1 MKKIDFA
8 DCIESFFSIYLVEQR
23 NASPA
28 TVCSYSDALTLL
40 VRFIEQETGKSPEK
54 QDLSDL
60 SYDTILRF
68 LDHLEHTRNNS
79 IRTRN
84 ARLMFIR
91 TFFRHIAC
99 RYPSSLPLYSRI
111 ATIPCKKT
119 QTRIV
124 SYLEPGMVK
133 LLIETIDKTSEL
145 GKDEYLLLIFL
156 IQTGLRVSE
165 LCNARFSDMFFSD
178 PTLRDIPCLRV
189 TGKGRKERVV
199 KLNSEIYHILLEK
212 KRLNP
217 NQELLF
223 LNRYGR
229 KMSRHGINYIL
240 NRILVRAKVRF
251 PELRDVKI
259 SPHILRHTC
268 AMFLLQGKTDLF
280 TISRWLG
287 HSSIETTNIY
297 VQANTDMI
305 DKALS
310 RYSFFE
316 QPFAKYQATD
326 AVLAKLDAI
335 KKKCRSKSHINFV
348 GR

>member
-8 DCIESFFSIYLVEQR
+8 DCIDSFFSTYLAGQR
-23 NASPA
+23 NSSPA
-28 TVCSYSDALTLL
+28 TVSSYSDALTLL

-54 QDLSDL
+54 QDLNDL
-60 SYDTILRF
+60 SYDMILRF
-68 LDHLEHTRNNS
+68 LDYLEHTRRNS

-84 ARLMFIR
+84 TRLMFVR

-99 RYPSSLPLYSRI
+99 RYPSTLPLYSRI
-111 ATIPCKKT
+111 ATIPCKKA
-119 QTRIV
+119 QTRII

-133 LLIETIDKTSEL
+133 LLIEAIDKTTES

-165 LCNARFSDMFFSD
+165 LCNAKFSDMFFKD
-178 PTLRDIPCLRV
+178 PAVRDVPCLRV
-189 TGKGRKERVV
+189 SGKGRKERVV
-199 KLNSEIYHILLEK
+199 KLNSEIYRILLEK
-212 KRLNP
+212 KRLHP
-217 NQELLF
+217 NQEQLF

-240 NRILVRAKVRF
+240 NQILERAKDKF
-251 PELRDVKI
+251 PELVEIKI

-268 AMFLLQGKTDLF
+268 AMFLLLGKTDLF

-310 RYSFFE
+310 QYSFFE
-316 QPFAKYQATD
+316 QPYAKYQATD
-326 AVLAKLDAI
+326 TVLAKLDAI
-335 KKKCRSKSHINFV
+335 KKKCRS
-348 GR
+348 

>member
-8 DCIESFFSIYLVEQR
+8 DCIESFFSTYLVGQR

-28 TVCSYSDALTLL
+28 TVSSYSDALTLL
-40 VRFIEQETGKSPEK
+40 VRCIEQETGKSPEK

-60 SYDTILRF
+60 SYDMILRF
-68 LDHLEHTRNNS
+68 LDHLEYARNNS

-84 ARLMFIR
+84 TRLMFIR

-99 RYPSSLPLYSRI
+99 RYPNTLPLYSRI
-111 ATIPCKKT
+111 STIPCKKT
-119 QTRIV
+119 QNRIV

-133 LLIETIDKTSEL
+133 LLIEAIDKTTES
-145 GKDEYLLLIFL
+145 GKDEYLLLVFL

-165 LCNARFSDMFFSD
+165 LCNARFSDMFFRD
-178 PTLRDIPCLRV
+178 PSVRDVPCLRV
-189 TGKGRKERVV
+189 TGKGRKERAV
-199 KLNSEIYHILLEK
+199 KLNSEIYQILLEK

-217 NQELLF
+217 HQDLLF
-223 LNRYGR
+223 MNRYGR

-240 NRILVRAKVRF
+240 NRIFVRAKNRF
-251 PELRDVKI
+251 PELGDVKI

-268 AMFLLQGKTDLF
+268 AMFLLQGNTDLL

-310 RYSFFE
+310 QYSFFE
-316 QPFAKYQATD
+316 QPYAKYQATD
-326 AVLAKLDAI
+326 TVLAKLDAI
-335 KKKCRSKSHINFV
+335 KKKCRS
-348 GR
+348 

>member
-8 DCIESFFSIYLVEQR
+8 DCIDSFFSTYLAEQR
-23 NASPA
+23 NSSPA
-28 TVCSYSDALTLL
+28 TASSYSDALTLL

-54 QDLSDL
+54 QDLNDL
-60 SYDTILRF
+60 SYDMILRF
-68 LDHLEHTRNNS
+68 LDYLEHTRHNS

-84 ARLMFIR
+84 TRLMFIR

-99 RYPSSLPLYSRI
+99 RYPSTLPLYSRI

-133 LLIETIDKTSEL
+133 LLIETIDKTTAG
-145 GKDEYLLLIFL
+145 GKDEYLLFIFL

-165 LCNARFSDMFFSD
+165 LCNAQFSDLFFKD
-178 PTLRDIPCLRV
+178 PAVLDVPCLRV
-189 TGKGRKERVV
+189 TGKGRKERAV
-199 KLNSEIYHILLEK
+199 KLNSEIYQLLLEK
-212 KRLNP
+212 KRNHP

-223 LNRYGR
+223 INRYGR

-240 NRILVRAKVRF
+240 NRIFVRAKDKF
-251 PELRDVKI
+251 PELADVKI

-268 AMFLLQGKTDLF
+268 AMFLLLGNTDLI

-305 DKALS
+305 DQALS
-310 RYSFFE
+310 QYSFFE
-316 QPFAKYQATD
+316 QPYAKYQATD
-326 AVLAKLDAI
+326 TVLAKLDAI
-335 KKKCRSKSHINFV
+335 KKKCRS
-348 GR
+348 

>member
-8 DCIESFFSIYLVEQR
+8 DCIESFFSSYLVEQR

-28 TVCSYSDALTLL
+28 TIVSYSEALTLL
-40 VRFIEQETGKSPEK
+40 VRFVEQETGKSPEK
-54 QDLSDL
+54 QELSDL
-60 SYDTILRF
+60 SYNMILKF
-68 LDHLEHTRNNS
+68 LDYLEISRHNS

-99 RYPSSLPLYSRI
+99 RYPSAVPLYSRI
-111 ATIPCKKT
+111 ATIPSKKT

-124 SYLEPGMVK
+124 SYLEPGTVK
-133 LLIETIDKTSEL
+133 QIIQSIDKTTDQ
-145 GKDEYLLLIFL
+145 GKEEYLLFVFM

-165 LCNARFSDMFFSD
+165 LCNARFSDMFFKD
-178 PTLRDIPCLRV
+178 PATRDVPCLRV
-189 TGKGRKERVV
+189 TGKGQKERAV
-199 KLNSEIYHILLEK
+199 KLNSEIYSILKEK
-212 KRLNP
+212 KQINP
-217 NQELLF
+217 KQEMLF
-223 LNRYGR
+223 LNRYGS

-240 NRILVRAKVRF
+240 NRILTRAKGMF
-251 PELRDVKI
+251 PELSDVKI
-259 SPHILRHTC
+259 SPHILRHTN
-268 AMFLLQGKTDLF
+268 AMFLLMGNTDLM

-297 VQANTDMI
+297 VQANTAMI

-310 RYSFFE
+310 QYSFFE
-316 QPFAKYQATD
+316 QPFEKYQAAD

-335 KKKCRSKSHINFV
+335 KKRTENI
-348 GR
+348 